1 MTDFLT
7 SSNKKYIIRKKF
19 NWCSEKAKE
28 DVMITKL

>member
-1 MTDFLT
+1 MTDFLA

-19 NWCSEKAKE
+19 NWLSEKSKE